1 MYIQHFQK
9 TNDKIE
15 STSHRR
21 LCQQINYWSNVGNF
35 NMDLYLAVLK
45 EKIMRNNDLCNKKI
59 LNCNNNTLNLQPNKQ

>member
-15 STSHRR
+15 SIAHKR

-45 EKIMRNNDLCNKKI
+45 EKIMRTNDLANKKI
-59 LNCNNNTLNLQPNKQ
+59 LNCNNNTLNLQPSK